1 MEERTPL
8 QIAMNQLHD
17 ALREEWQEEIVEHV
31 DHILSRV
38 RTRVWE
44 LTEASDDAAVLVANA
59 IDDVL
64 SNKDR

>member
-1 MEERTPL
+1 MPDIQLTPEMEY
-8 QIAMNQLHD
+8 
-17 ALREEWQEEIVEHV
+17 LRELMREDVVEHV

-44 LTEASDDAAVLVANA
+44 MSDGEEFAAAAVMVANA

-64 SNKDR
+64 TNKDR